1 MLKKLLKVLVLIIA
15 LVVLGVGGFL
25 GWVQL
30 DGIPKYA
37 PGRIELKVE
46 VRPERIARGKPF
58 VSMLCAVTWV
68 GSSITSTAA
77 CRATQQTALGSPT
90 CAPT

>member
-1 MLKKLLKVLVLIIA
+1 MLTKLLKVLVLIVA
-15 LVVLGVGGFL
+15 LVVLGIGGFL

-46 VRPERIARGKPF
+46 VTPERIARTGTRGA
-58 VSMLCAVTWV
+58 SWMRMNGW
-68 GSSITSTAA
+68 
-77 CRATQQTALGSPT
+77 
-90 CAPT
+90 

>member
-1 MLKKLLKVLVLIIA
+1 MLKKLLKVLGLVIA
-15 LVVLGVGGFL
+15 LVVLGVGCFV

-46 VRPERIARGKPF
+46 VTPERIARGKPF
-58 VSMLCAVTWV
+58 VSMLCAN
-68 GSSITSTAA
+68 
-77 CRATQQTALGSPT
+77 CHLNPT
-90 CAPT
+90 